1 MKKNIRRALPFL
13 IVTLITGCE
22 SDPDRDTSAKFGET
36 VRNTIALQ
44 TASTKTTG
52 PGLDAV
58 KSREIL
64 KAYRTDV
71 GQRQKIEQPMILNIN
86 SGGSGGGK

>member
-1 MKKNIRRALPFL
+1 MRDYRRRALIL
-13 IVTLITGCE
+13 LLATLFTGCD
-22 SDPDRDTSAKFGET
+22 SDPYRDTSAKFGET

-44 TASTKTTG
+44 TASTTTVG

-58 KSREIL
+58 KSREVL

-71 GQRQKIEQPMILNIN
+71 AAPKKIEQPMILNFN
-86 SGGSGGGK
+86 SGGGSSGK